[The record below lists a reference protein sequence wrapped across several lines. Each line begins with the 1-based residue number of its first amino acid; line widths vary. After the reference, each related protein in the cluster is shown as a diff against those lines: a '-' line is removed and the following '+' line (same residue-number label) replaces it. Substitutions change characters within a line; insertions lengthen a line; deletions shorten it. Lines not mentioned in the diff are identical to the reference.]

1 VSATERFR
9 QVLALLVAVTAC
21 GTIGYQLI
29 EGWSAFDSL
38 YMTVITVASVG
49 FQEVHPLSTAGR
61 AFTIGLIVVGLSA
74 VAYALGTIT
83 AFWVEGDLSHLWEK
97 RTMERQIAALRNHI
111 VVCGGGETGRHVAGE
126 LLRTRQPFVCIE
138 IDPAQE
144 DAIRKL
150 GAGMLYIVG
159 DATSSEVLRLARV
172 ERARGLVA
180 CMPNDKDNLFALL
193 SARDLNPTM
202 RIVTRAVSDDAGPK
216 LQKAG
221 ADAVVSVPA
230 IGALRL
236 ASVMV
241 RPTVVDFLDAMLREP
256 GATRV
261 QEVTV
266 GPAVAGR
273 ALGALALQE
282 RTGVIVFAVREA
294 ATRQHVFNPKPERV
308 LAAGDVLM
316 GCADLE
322 QLGAL
327 ERIVTEG

>member
-1 VSATERFR
+1 MSPHKRLW
-9 QVLALLVAVTAC
+9 QILVMLVGVISF
-21 GTIGYQLI
+21 GTVGYQMI
-29 EGWSAFDSL
+29 EGWSFFDSL

-61 AFTIGLIVVGLSA
+61 SFTIGLIIVGLGG
-74 VAYALGTIT
+74 VAYGLGTIT
-83 AFWVEGDLSHLWEK
+83 AFWVEGDLLHLWEK
-97 RTMERQIAALRNHI
+97 RTMERQIAALRDHI

-138 IDPAQE
+138 LDPARA
-144 DAIRKL
+144 DVLRKL
-150 GAGMLYIVG
+150 GAGMLYITG
-159 DATSSEVLRLARV
+159 DATSSEVLRMAGV
-172 ERARGLVA
+172 ETARGLVA
-180 CMPNDKDNLFALL
+180 CLPNDKDNLFALL

-202 RIVTRAVSDDAGPK
+202 RIVTRAVSDDASPK

-236 ASVMV
+236 ASAMV
-241 RPTVVDFLDAMLREP
+241 RPNVVDFLDAMLREP

-273 ALGALALQE
+273 PLGALALQE

-294 ATRQHVFNPKPERV
+294 ATRRHAFNPPPERV

-327 ERIVTEG
+327 TRIVTEG